1 VGEEFKEI
9 SAIDGLSLHHSR
21 RRKCSLIPFA
31 QKNIFRDE
39 SGIIFLIRRL
49 LQRRDNDGDVM
60 EETTNLTRIEDR
72 ALIIAPDSA
81 IQQTIQLVL
90 EQAGWHVEVCHSPDE
105 FRSMSDMPS
114 WLLMII
120 VCGNDSVSLQDTL
133 QGLQPLINSE
143 QSFAVVIAEQ
153 PSINDAIL
161 STRLGAMDYLAWPVS
176 PGELLEIA
184 ERTRKLANYA
194 LSKNSVVF
202 SPSGTTPKSRN
213 TERALIGGSAAMINL
228 SKQLVRIARSDD
240 LRVFI
245 TGETGTGK
253 EVVARLIHEISGRSG
268 PFLAVNCAATIESL
282 LESDLFGHE
291 KGAFT
296 GASTTKKGLWEEATD
311 GTLFL
316 DEITETSPSVQ
327 AKLLRV
333 LQEGVLRRVGSNRE
347 IKVTARVIAA
357 SNRDLEQA
365 VKEEQFRQDLFYR
378 LGQVLRLPP
387 LRERLEDI
395 PVLVDHF
402 CHRASRQIVITPEAM
417 EVLCAYDWPGNV
429 RELESVIQQIV
440 TFSGSF
446 VFRED
451 VQRHIHI
458 EQEEQRKANLPFWS
472 AMKAFENEEWPTM
485 RELRK
490 WYVAQA
496 YLFFRK
502 ELAVARKLGIDV
514 RTVSTILRG
523 EVEQMAEADPQ
534 PDDLL

>member
-1 VGEEFKEI
+1 
-9 SAIDGLSLHHSR
+9 
-21 RRKCSLIPFA
+21 
-31 QKNIFRDE
+31 
-39 SGIIFLIRRL
+39 
-49 LQRRDNDGDVM
+49 M
-60 EETTNLTRIEDR
+60 EGSTNPTTIEDR
-72 ALIIAPDSA
+72 TLVIAADSRV
-81 IQQTIQLVL
+81 QQMIRLVL
-90 EQAGWHVEVCHSPDE
+90 EQECWHVEVCHNRDE
-105 FRSMSDMPS
+105 FRSMAEASS
-114 WLLMII
+114 WLLIII
-120 VCGNDSVSLQDTL
+120 VCGNDSAYLQDTL
-133 QGLQPLINSE
+133 QGLQPLINNE

-153 PSINDAIL
+153 PSTNDAIL
-161 STRLGAMDYLAWPVS
+161 STRLGAMDYLVWPVAPS
-176 PGELLEIA
+176 ELLEIA
-184 ERTRKLANYA
+184 GRARKLASYA
-194 LSKNSVVF
+194 LSKSPAVF
-202 SPSGTTPKSRN
+202 AQSAATPKPRN

-268 PFLAVNCAATIESL
+268 PFLAVNCAATVESL

-296 GASTTKKGLWEEATD
+296 GASTTKKGLWEEAAD

-395 PVLVDHF
+395 PLLVDYF
-402 CHRASRQIVITPEAM
+402 CRRASRQVVITPEAM

-451 VQRHIHI
+451 VLRHIHV
-458 EQEEQRKANLPFWS
+458 EQEEQQKANLPFWS
-472 AMKAFENEEWPTM
+472 AMNAFANEEWPTM

-490 WYVAQA
+490 WYVSQA

-523 EVEQMAEADPQ
+523 EAEQLPDADPQ
-534 PDDLL
+534 QDELL

>member
-1 VGEEFKEI
+1 
-9 SAIDGLSLHHSR
+9 
-21 RRKCSLIPFA
+21 
-31 QKNIFRDE
+31 
-39 SGIIFLIRRL
+39 
-49 LQRRDNDGDVM
+49 M
-60 EETTNLTRIEDR
+60 EETTNRATIEDH
-72 ALIIAPDSA
+72 ALIIASDSA
-81 IQQTIQLVL
+81 IQQTIQLIL
-90 EQAGWHVEVCHSPDE
+90 EQAGWRVEVCHGRNE
-105 FRSMSDMPS
+105 FRSMADASL
-114 WLLMII
+114 WLLIII
-120 VCGNDSVSLQDTL
+120 VCGPDSGSLQDTL
-133 QGLQPLINSE
+133 QDLQPLINNE

-161 STRLGAMDYLAWPVS
+161 CTRLGAMDYLAWPVS
-176 PGELLEIA
+176 PGDLLEIA
-184 ERTRKLANYA
+184 GRIRKLANYA
-194 LSKNSVVF
+194 LSKNPVAFPLSE
-202 SPSGTTPKSRN
+202 TTAKSRN
-213 TERALIGGSAAMINL
+213 SERALVGGSAAMINL

-268 PFLAVNCAATIESL
+268 PFLAVNCAATVENL

-296 GASTTKKGLWEEATD
+296 GASSTKRGLWEEAAD

-395 PVLVDHF
+395 PMLVNHF
-402 CHRASRQIVITPEAM
+402 CQRASRQIVITPEAM
-417 EVLCAYDWPGNV
+417 EALCAYDWPGNV

-451 VQRHIHI
+451 VLRHIHI

-472 AMKAFENEEWPTM
+472 AMKAFEKEEWPTI
-485 RELRK
+485 REFRK
-490 WYVAQA
+490 WYVSQA
-496 YLFFRK
+496 YLFFGK
-502 ELAVARKLGIDV
+502 ELVVARKLGIDV

-523 EVEQMAEADPQ
+523 DSEQAPNAEMPQ
-534 PDDLL
+534 DDLL